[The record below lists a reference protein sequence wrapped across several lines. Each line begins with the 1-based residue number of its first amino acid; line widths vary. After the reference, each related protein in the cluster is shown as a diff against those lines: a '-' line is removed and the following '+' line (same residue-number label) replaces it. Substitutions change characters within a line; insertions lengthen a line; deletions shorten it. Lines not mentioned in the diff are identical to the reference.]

1 MLHVSMPLRYRY
13 RLTSALMSSMLVPSG
28 SYLAMNVLA
37 VEMLYV
43 ERSKR
48 YANLLRKQVGV
59 GPWD

>member
-1 MLHVSMPLRYRY
+1 
-13 RLTSALMSSMLVPSG
+13 MSSMLVPSG

-43 ERSKR
+43 QRSKR

-59 GPWD
+59 GPWDGWMENGRSSLAGSSL